1 MYMRITTAAL
11 AAAAAFAALAFS
23 GSAEAARRSGGDGG
37 GTSRSCL
44 TSAAQA
50 LLNSIESR
58 FGPVRIVS
66 TCRPGAT
73 IAGSGRPSRHAS
85 GNAIDFEAGSRK
97 GEIVRWLAANHS
109 GGGTMTYA
117 EMNHIHVDVGSRFVS
132 LADGTRSYGGGR
144 RARSSDSDASSDSG
158 TSRRRSRGVEVASAD
173 SDSGRSRRGSGRSGG
188 SREPLPGYM
197 GLGMA
202 SGSLK

>member
-1 MYMRITTAAL
+1 MSKRTSVAAI
-11 AAAAAFAALAFS
+11 AAAITMLVGGVAVS
-23 GSAEAARRSGGDGG
+23 SNAEAARGDGGG

-44 TSAAQA
+44 TGAAQS
-50 LLNSIESR
+50 LLSSIESR

-109 GGGTMTYA
+109 GGGTMTYG
-117 EMNHIHVDVGSRFVS
+117 NSSHIHVDVGARFVS

-144 RARSSDSDASSDSG
+144 RARSNDSDDNG
-158 TSRRRSRGVEVASAD
+158 NDRPSRRRSRGDQVASAD
-173 SDSGRSRRGSGRSGG
+173 TGSSSGRRSGPLAGYMSLGGRSLLDG
-188 SREPLPGYM
+188 R
-197 GLGMA
+197 
-202 SGSLK
+202 